1 MLARNL
7 LTYLVRSTNLK
18 LCTYNVNIV
27 TATTTYSFVVWDFD
41 NIIPRGDH
49 IIITKKKKGEEEKK
63 EEDEVSP
70 TKQLKPTLGKR

>member
-1 MLARNL
+1 M
-7 LTYLVRSTNLK
+7 
-18 LCTYNVNIV
+18 
-27 TATTTYSFVVWDFD
+27 WDFD